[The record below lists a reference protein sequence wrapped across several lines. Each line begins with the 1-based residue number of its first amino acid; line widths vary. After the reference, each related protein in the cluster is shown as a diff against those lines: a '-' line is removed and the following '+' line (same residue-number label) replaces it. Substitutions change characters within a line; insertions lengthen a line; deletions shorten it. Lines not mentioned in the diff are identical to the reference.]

1 MQSQV
6 DPGPVPPFLDRTRL
20 VGTYSILNAYKNCAH
35 QMARRYVIK
44 DQPFVET
51 PEMAWGNK
59 VHSAMELRV
68 GAKKPLPVDMQ
79 QWEQFCTPFDRVYDT
94 DKSAIAV
101 ELKLG
106 VTWNMR
112 PCDFWD
118 KEVWFRG
125 KIDVTLVNHR
135 TGEMSAYIADWKTG
149 GSKYEDPFELATNAV
164 LLKAKYSGLT
174 RICGSYIWLKE
185 NRVGELHDLSD
196 VTKTW
201 AKMKQLMNE
210 IEEKKKSGVW
220 DKTKSG
226 LCSWCSVSDCEHW
239 RERK

>member
-51 PEMAWGNK
+51 PEMARGNT
-59 VHSAMELRV
+59 VHYAMELRV

-118 KEVWFRG
+118 KDVYFRG
-125 KIDVTLVNHR
+125 KIDVTLVNR
-135 TGEMSAYIADWKTG
+135 DSAYIADWKTG
-149 GSKYEDPFELATNAV
+149 NSKYEDPFELATNAV
-164 LLKAKYSGLT
+164 LLKAKHPTLT

-201 AKMKQLMNE
+201 AEMKRLMGE
-210 IEEKKKSGVW
+210 IEEKKKSGQW

-226 LCSWCSVSDCEHW
+226 LCLWCSVKDCEHW

>member
-1 MQSQV
+1 MNTL
-6 DPGPVPPFLDRTRL
+6 DGVPPFLDRTRL
-20 VGTYSILNAYKNCAH
+20 VGIYSILNAYKNCPH

-44 DQPFVET
+44 DQPFIET

-68 GAKKPLPVDMQ
+68 GGKKPLPVDMQ

-125 KIDVTLVNHR
+125 KIDVTLVNHK
-135 TGEMSAYIADWKTG
+135 TDEMSAYIADWKTG

-164 LLKAKYSGLT
+164 LLKAKHPGLT

-201 AKMKQLMNE
+201 AEMKRLMGE
-210 IEEKKKSGVW
+210 IEEKKKSGQW

-226 LCSWCSVSDCEHW
+226 LCGWCSVRDCEHW
-239 RERK
+239 HEARK

>member
-79 QWEQFCTPFDRVYDT
+79 QWEQFCTPFDNHE
-94 DKSAIAV
+94 AQV
-101 ELKLG
+101 EQKLG

-174 RICGSYIWLKE
+174 KIFGSFIWLKE
-185 NRVGELHDLSD
+185 NRVGQCFDLSD
-196 VTKTW
+196 VTATW
-201 AKMKQLMNE
+201 QDIKRLIDE
-210 IEEKKKSGVW
+210 IEEKKKSGQW

-226 LCSWCSVSDCEHW
+226 LCGYCSVRDCEHW
-239 RERK
+239 YEARK

>member
-1 MQSQV
+1 MT
-6 DPGPVPPFLDRTRL
+6 DIAVPPFLDRTRL

-68 GAKKPLPVDMQ
+68 GAKQPLPVDMQ
-79 QWEQFCTPFDRVYDT
+79 QWEQFCTPFDFIT
-94 DKSAIAV
+94 DIDNTGKRSLAV
-101 ELKLG
+101 EQKLG
-106 VTWNMR
+106 VAWNMR
-112 PCDFWD
+112 AVDFWD

-125 KIDVTLVNHR
+125 KIDVNVIN
-135 TGEMSAYIADWKTG
+135 GNKAYIADFKTG
-149 GSKYEDPFELATNAV
+149 NSKYEDPFELATNAV

-201 AKMKQLMNE
+201 AEMKRLMGE
-210 IEEKKKSGVW
+210 IEEKKKSGQW

-226 LCSWCSVSDCEHW
+226 LCGWCSVHDCEHW